1 MMRVTRVIGAAL
13 AFTCASWL
21 LPQQAAA
28 ALIVIT
34 PTDDDR
40 GSDPMPIDNNF
51 SCCLFDPGQ
60 AAVTLAP
67 SFQEAAG
74 LEFNIAGVPQGAL
87 ITSVSLRLF
96 INNTFGIDN
105 AVLHGF
111 VGNGSVEG
119 ADLGVS
125 NLLLSFMVPT
135 TGNQFPLALDVPT
148 QFLQGLVDA
157 GEVFAGF
164 TLRNET
170 PGGGS
175 FSIYTI
181 DWGNPTVH
189 PTLAIE
195 FQVVPEPASLTLL
208 GVGLA
213 AIGATARRRTAA
225 SRRRL

>member
-1 MMRVTRVIGAAL
+1 MMRLTRVMAVVFAVTCISGLL
-13 AFTCASWL
+13 AQPVS
-21 LPQQAAA
+21 A
-28 ALIVIT
+28 ALIVIA

-67 SFQEAAG
+67 SFQEAGA
-74 LEFNIAGVPQGAL
+74 LEFGIAAIPDGAV
-87 ITSVSLRLF
+87 ITSATLRLF
-96 INNTFGIDN
+96 INNTFGVDS

-111 VGNGSVEG
+111 AGNGTVEG

-135 TGNQFPLALDVPT
+135 TGNQFLLDLAVPAP
-148 QFLQGLVDA
+148 FLQSLVDG
-157 GEVFAGF
+157 GEGFAGF

-170 PGGGS
+170 PGGGVFS
-175 FSIYTI
+175 FYTI
-181 DWGNPTVH
+181 DWGDAAVH
-189 PTLAIE
+189 PRLAVE

-208 GVGLA
+208 GLGLA
-213 AIGATARRRTAA
+213 AIAARLRRRT
-225 SRRRL
+225 SG